1 MMKQKLT
8 IPEQIQYM
16 KSKGIK
22 FELIDEK
29 SAEDYITND
38 TYFFKIKAYAK
49 NYEKYVTGIKKG
61 NYINLDFAC
70 LKELSIL
77 DTHFR
82 KFILHVT
89 LNIEHSMKVELNRHF
104 SNNPN
109 EMGYTVVQDFMKRN
123 ENIAVSMKNKT
134 KDTSSYIADLLSKYK
149 DELALWNFIEMLS
162 FGEFLSFYKYYF
174 GIYEKEK
181 PMLNFLFPVKCL
193 RNAAAHNNCLL
204 NNLKK
209 SKYYDFSLNKDLN
222 TKVSKIEGVGSVT
235 RTKKMKIPVIHDFT
249 AIMFVFNDVVKSCD
263 IKEHISFEA
272 KNLLDSFEK
281 SIPLFKE
288 NDILISSIKFIEKI
302 LDNFEQ

>member
-1 MMKQKLT
+1 MKQKLT
-8 IPEQIQYM
+8 IPEQIQHM
-16 KSKGIK
+16 KSKGIS
-22 FELIDEK
+22 FDIIHEK
-29 SAEDYITND
+29 EAEDYITND

-49 NYEKYVTGIKKG
+49 NYEKYEAGNKKG

-109 EMGYTVVQDFMKRN
+109 ELGYVIVHDFMKQYG
-123 ENIAVSMKNKT
+123 NIELSMISKAKNK
-134 KDTSSYIADLLSKYK
+134 SSYIADLLAKYK
-149 DELALWNFIEMLS
+149 DELALWNFIEMLT
-162 FGEFLSFYKYYF
+162 FGEFLLFYKYYF
-174 GIYEKEK
+174 SVYEKEK

-204 NNLKK
+204 NNLKQ
-209 SKYYDFSLNKDLN
+209 SKDYDFSFKKDLN
-222 TKVSKIEGVGSVT
+222 TKVSKIEGIGRVT
-235 RTKKMKIPVIHDFT
+235 RTKKMKIPVIHDFA

-263 IKEHISFEA
+263 IKESIFNEA
-272 KNLLDSFEK
+272 KMLTENFEK
-281 SIPLFKE
+281 KLPFFKD
-288 NDILISSIKFIEKI
+288 NDVLISGIRFIEKI
-302 LDNFEQ
+302 LDNFEL